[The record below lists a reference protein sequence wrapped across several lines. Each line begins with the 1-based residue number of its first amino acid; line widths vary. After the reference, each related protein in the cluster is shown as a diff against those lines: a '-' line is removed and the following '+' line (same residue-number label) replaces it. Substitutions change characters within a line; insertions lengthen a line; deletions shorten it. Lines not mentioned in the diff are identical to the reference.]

1 VLPINCGY
9 TEGYIIVL
17 KVIYKV
23 NVMCVRGVALKTTWR
38 HVTTEWGCRWKKN

>member
-1 VLPINCGY
+1 MDSVAINCGY

-23 NVMCVRGVALKTTWR
+23 NVMCVRGVVLKTT
-38 HVTTEWGCRWKKN
+38 